1 MSTSSAQRRT
11 GERVE
16 PASQS
21 GTPAPNLP
29 GSLIGRV
36 HEQIRQLYPGYFALV
51 MATGIISN
59 ASLYLGH
66 RELSHFLLAVNLAAF
81 PLLVLA
87 SAIRAISYLREFWMD
102 LTNPRLVFSFFT
114 IVAAADVF
122 GLQLVLRGY
131 TEPAIAL
138 WLFALVVWT
147 LLGYL
152 SFSVLTFVNTESGAD
167 LVHGGWLIAIVGT
180 ESLVLLGAQLAP
192 HFGALAPLVFVTIY
206 ALWGIGIVFYGIFIT
221 LFSYRLFFLRVES
234 ADITPLFWVVMGA
247 AAIATNA
254 GSTLILTDPGMPFL
268 LALRPFLD
276 GTTLIL
282 WAWSTW
288 WIPLLVIFGV
298 WKHLIRKEPIAYH
311 AMFWSLVFP
320 LGMYTLATYRLS
332 LAADFPL
339 LQLVPRIMIWVAF
352 GAWMLTMLGALGAFW
367 RVLRTP
373 ART

>member
-1 MSTSSAQRRT
+1 MKQP
-11 GERVE
+11 E
-16 PASQS
+16 
-21 GTPAPNLP
+21 
-29 GSLIGRV
+29 SLADRIDQ
-36 HEQIRQLYPGYFALV
+36 QIHQLYPGYFALV

-59 ASLYLGH
+59 AALHLGH
-66 RELSHFLLAVNLAAF
+66 RALSDFLLAVNLVAF

-87 SAIRAISYLREFWMD
+87 SAMRAARFPRAVCAD

-122 GLQLVLRGY
+122 GLQLALRGY

-147 LLGYL
+147 LLSYL

-180 ESLVLLGAQLAP
+180 ESLVLLGAALAQ
-192 HFGALAPLVFVTIY
+192 HFGAYAPLVFVTIH

-221 LFSYRLFFLRVES
+221 LFSYRLFFLRVQP

-254 GSTLILTDPGMPFL
+254 GSTLILTDADMPFL

-298 WKHLIRKEPIAYH
+298 WKHVIRKEPIAYH
-311 AMFWSLVFP
+311 AMYWSVVFP

-339 LQLVPRIMIWVAF
+339 LQWVPRIMIWVAL
-352 GAWMLTMLGALGAFW
+352 GAWILTMMGALAAFW
-367 RVLRTP
+367 RVLHSP

>member
-1 MSTSSAQRRT
+1 MPVPTTQRKTGPSTEQENPSGIPAQKPVDSLASRID
-11 GERVE
+11 GE
-16 PASQS
+16 
-21 GTPAPNLP
+21 
-29 GSLIGRV
+29 
-36 HEQIRQLYPGYFALV
+36 IRHLYPGYFALV

-59 ASLYLGH
+59 AALYLGH
-66 RELSHFLLAVNLAAF
+66 LNLSHFLLVVNLVAF
-81 PLLVLA
+81 PLLLLV
-87 SAIRAISYLREFWMD
+87 STIRGARFRSEFWTD

-131 TEPAIAL
+131 VEPATIL
-138 WLFALVVWT
+138 WLFALTVWT

-192 HFGALAPLVFVTIY
+192 HFGAYAPLTFVTIY
-206 ALWGIGIVFYGIFIT
+206 ALWGIGIVFYGVFIT
-221 LFSYRLFFLRVES
+221 LFSYRLFFLRVKPG
-234 ADITPLFWVVMGA
+234 DITPLFWVVMGA

-288 WIPLLVIFGV
+288 WIPLLVIFGI
-298 WKHLIRKEPIAYH
+298 WKYIVQRDPIAYH
-311 AMFWSLVFP
+311 AMFWSMVFP

-332 LAADFPL
+332 LAADFSPL
-339 LQLVPRIMIWVAF
+339 QWIPRVMIWIAF
-352 GAWMLTMLGALGAFW
+352 GAWVLTMIGTLRALW
-367 RVLRTP
+367 RVLRAP
-373 ART
+373 AP